1 MESQFV
7 CTRCQQAY
15 PHAGNCPVH
24 PEEPWPDA
32 AHSPRGWSASSNS
45 SGPATSPSFPGYP

>member
-15 PHAGNCPVH
+15 PDAGNCPVH
-24 PEEPWPDA
+24 PEEPWLDA